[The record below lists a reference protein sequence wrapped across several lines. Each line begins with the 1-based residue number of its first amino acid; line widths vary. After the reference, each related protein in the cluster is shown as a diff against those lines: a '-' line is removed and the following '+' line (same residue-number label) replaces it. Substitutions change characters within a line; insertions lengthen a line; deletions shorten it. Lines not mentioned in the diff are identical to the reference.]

1 MSVFELNSYSQFY
14 LCSLGCFCEQRCL
27 AVLLLQVISLPLFFV
42 FLQVF
47 GDYYH
52 FRHHAVERRALS
64 GHKGMHIKLQKEPQ
78 VSCQHSNNPLWHS
91 LLATKTK
98 WQIGL
103 HINCVCIIR
112 DKGVATLMTAC
123 QILFTLKSLSFH
135 LSPWPNQ
142 QYNLKILLG
151 FDHSN
156 NKEQELLSKL

>member
-1 MSVFELNSYSQFY
+1 MTETSYLCLVLNWTHSHFY

-27 AVLLLQVISLPLFFV
+27 AVLLLQVISLPLSFV

-78 VSCQHSNNPLWHS
+78 VSCQLSDNPLWHS

-98 WQIGL
+98 RQIGL
-103 HINCVCIIR
+103 HIYCVYITR
-112 DKGVATLMTAC
+112 DKGVAALMTAC
-123 QILFTLKSLSFH
+123 QILFILKNTFVLPSVPLTHSTVYTTLKNIIRFWSL
-135 LSPWPNQ
+135 
-142 QYNLKILLG
+142 
-151 FDHSN
+151 
-156 NKEQELLSKL
+156 